1 MKTHLRKYFYYWKDS
16 HSWLIWNDYNSSCA
30 SVSSSGEVAA
40 YPYLVGRGRWSVAT
54 DSGWKRVS
62 DIEVNQALCDLTW
75 ARPEDS
81 FAAVCAKVHVPDRR
95 TDSGTVIDKN
105 SKVYEFRRFWHDL
118 QREELRNVF
127 PVVLGLEWAEQTSLV
142 TQADVSLD

>member
-1 MKTHLRKYFYYWKDS
+1 MS
-16 HSWLIWNDYNSSCA
+16 GNEYNSSCA

-54 DSGWKRVS
+54 DSGCKRVS
-62 DIEVNQALCDLTW
+62 DIEVNQSQCY
-75 ARPEDS
+75 EDS
-81 FAAVCAKVHVPDRR
+81 FAAVGAKVHVPNRH

-105 SKVYEFRRFWHDL
+105 SKVYEFRRFWHEL

-127 PVVLGLEWAEQTSLV
+127 PVVLGFEWAEQTSLV
-142 TQADVSLD
+142 AQADVSLD